1 MDSAAATSHEGAK
14 ASLRTLAAILPFSL
28 RPTSAAGALLIP
40 AAVHR
45 LDAPVGGLVACAK
58 TRSAARR
65 LQALFSERRVR
76 KSYVAVLA
84 GTPPCESGVV
94 RSPLEGKECVTFY
107 RLLASQP
114 SAQFGSLSTVELRPH
129 TGRTHQLRRH
139 CAEVLR
145 CPIVGDTTYGGE
157 RVRAS
162 QALYLWAA
170 RLELGVAREDGE
182 GGDGG
187 EGGVEGGDSE
197 VGEGESAL
205 GAEAGSDAA
214 AAEGTAEE
222 EEAAGDELGLAGR
235 SFSAPPPEKFDK
247 LLARDRRA
255 WQCATARAGGVAGRE
270 LAARRES

>member
-1 MDSAAATSHEGAK
+1 M
-14 ASLRTLAAILPFSL
+14 
-28 RPTSAAGALLIP
+28 
-40 AAVHR
+40 
-45 LDAPVGGLVACAK
+45 
-58 TRSAARR
+58 
-65 LQALFSERRVR
+65 
-76 KSYVAVLA
+76 
-84 GTPPCESGVV
+84 
-94 RSPLEGKECVTFY
+94 
-107 RLLASQP
+107 
-114 SAQFGSLSTVELRPH
+114 
-129 TGRTHQLRRH
+129 
-139 CAEVLR
+139 
-145 CPIVGDTTYGGE
+145 
-157 RVRAS
+157 RAS
-162 QALYLWAA
+162 QAIYLWAA

-214 AAEGTAEE
+214 AAEGAAEE